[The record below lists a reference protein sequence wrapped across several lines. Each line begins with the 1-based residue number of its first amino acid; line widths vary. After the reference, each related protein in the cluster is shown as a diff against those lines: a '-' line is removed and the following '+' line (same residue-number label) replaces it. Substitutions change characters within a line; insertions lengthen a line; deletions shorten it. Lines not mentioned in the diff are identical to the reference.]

1 MKTTL
6 KGLFTFAVAACAGMC
21 LTSCIDKDLYD
32 PSYYEQK
39 AKADY
44 ATNFENKYGKVAA
57 DQTWDFSTGK
67 VTYRSTR
74 GLNDVVI
81 SKNYTDAYEVQQSTL
96 DWMKERLPES
106 VDNRSQGAEIG
117 AQFGLTAPGND
128 FEIIP
133 IYQGHASEEWELWM
147 AVGLDN
153 PTEYKIWEKSEGFTF
168 IPKGKTDF
176 VELAKDGD
184 TMTAEAVNSQR
195 IKISG
200 VPQGE
205 FLYFYLKITGR
216 GDWWDGAAH
225 HIYQEIGTHESSLDG
240 MMRALYCEAPAGF
253 EGYTTMILGCEDNH
267 QPTSETI
274 SVNQDNY
281 PTIRERTDWDM
292 NDIVFLV
299 AGKPD
304 LPTPV
309 EIVEEE
315 IAETKMAKRYM
326 VEDLGSTDDFDFND
340 IVVDV
345 EIYDVKKITK
355 RNGVISG
362 TEVVKADQQRAVVR
376 ALGGTIDFE
385 LYIGD
390 TNTPWIKS
398 VDSEY
403 SVGTMVNTTNINFK
417 QELAKFDVTGWNPEL
432 NNIRVVV
439 NGNPSQGTQP
449 RSIDFPKAG
458 EVPMIIAYDTNVNW
472 QLERESL
479 PKSW

>member
-1 MKTTL
+1 MMKTTL

-44 ATNFENKYGKVAA
+44 ATNFESKYGKVAA

-74 GLNDVVI
+74 GVNDVVI
-81 SKNYTDAYEVQQSTL
+81 SKNYTDAYEVQQTTL
-96 DWMKERLPES
+96 DWMKERLPER
-106 VDNRSQGAEIG
+106 VDNRAQGAEIG

-168 IPKGKTDF
+168 IPKGETDF

-240 MMRALYCEAPAGF
+240 MMRALYCEAPTGF

-267 QPTSETI
+267 QATSETI

-281 PTIRERTDWDM
+281 PTMREKTDWDM
-292 NDIVFLV
+292 NDIVF
-299 AGKPD
+299 
-304 LPTPV
+304 
-309 EIVEEE
+309 
-315 IAETKMAKRYM
+315 
-326 VEDLGSTDDFDFND
+326 
-340 IVVDV
+340 
-345 EIYDVKKITK
+345 
-355 RNGVISG
+355 
-362 TEVVKADQQRAVVR
+362 
-376 ALGGTIDFE
+376 
-385 LYIGD
+385 
-390 TNTPWIKS
+390 
-398 VDSEY
+398 
-403 SVGTMVNTTNINFK
+403 
-417 QELAKFDVTGWNPEL
+417 
-432 NNIRVVV
+432 
-439 NGNPSQGTQP
+439 
-449 RSIDFPKAG
+449 
-458 EVPMIIAYDTNVNW
+458 
-472 QLERESL
+472 
-479 PKSW
+479 